1 MLNKIFLMGR
11 LVADPELR
19 STSAGIAVC
28 SFRIAVDRD
37 FSGRNG
43 AEKQTD
49 FIDIVAW
56 RQTAEFVSRYFA
68 KGRMIVVQGSLQS
81 RKWQD
86 KEGNN
91 RVSWEVQA
99 SNVWFGDSRQSSGGN
114 YADDDPN
121 RFDSYTPPPV
131 SNFSHGDVPASSASP
146 SSGGDNAAPA
156 ANYSSGSDSDFT
168 PLPDDD
174 LPF

>member
-1 MLNKIFLMGR
+1 MLNNIILMGR

-19 STSAGIAVC
+19 STQSGVAVC
-28 SFRIAVDRD
+28 AFTIAIERD
-37 FSGRNG
+37 IKGPDG
-43 AEKQTD
+43 QKQTD

-68 KGRMIVVQGSLQS
+68 KGRMIVVKGSLQS

-86 KEGNN
+86 KSGNN
-91 RVSWEVQA
+91 RVSWEVQTD
-99 SNVWFGDSRQSSGGN
+99 SVWFGDSKNPSGDN
-114 YADDDPN
+114 SAS
-121 RFDSYTPPPV
+121 RFDSYTPPPET
-131 SNFSHGDVPASSASP
+131 NYGHGDASTVSLPPQQASLT
-146 SSGGDNAAPA
+146 DKE
-156 ANYSSGSDSDFT
+156 FT